1 MKHSD
6 FYMYLDSATFFNEK
20 SERIDG
26 MFAKLYKAISHHKR
40 KQKIRS
46 LLSELTERRNKLDE
60 LISTVQY
67 LEYLEA
73 LFDDDAPESHEH
85 YNKSEKLY
93 INIVDKM
100 FECTSRD
107 ISFFIIDLAQTSQE
121 ANVKIPPEDVYI
133 LINYNISTGIKNF
146 LTSQHQQKCAKYQI
160 DSNALSYFTDSKRF
174 SYRIYV
180 NALCERYNKLYRIAL
195 DKRKTNLALLLDSN
209 ATDHKENSESNPA
222 DITSELFRSQLS
234 KYVFTWRT
242 KNNMTQNELAQKSGV
257 DRTMIAKI
265 EKLQQNASIE
275 TTAKLLSTMDAQL
288 MIVGKE

>member
-26 MFAKLYKAISHHKR
+26 MFAKLYKAISQHKR

-46 LLSELTERRNKLDE
+46 LLSELTERRKKLDE
-60 LISTVQY
+60 LISTVQ
-67 LEYLEA
+67 YLEA

>member
-1 MKHSD
+1 MKYSD

-26 MFAKLYKAISHHKR
+26 MFAKLYKAINQHKR

-46 LLSELTERRNKLDE
+46 LLSELTERRKKLDE
-60 LISTVQY
+60 LISTVQ
-67 LEYLEA
+67 YLEA

-100 FECTSRD
+100 FECTSQD

-121 ANVKIPPEDVYI
+121 ANVQISPEDVHI
-133 LINYNISTGIKNF
+133 LIYHDISTGIKNF
-146 LTSQHQQKCAKYQI
+146 LTSEHQQKCAKYQI
-160 DSNALSYFTDSKRF
+160 YSNVLSYFTDSKRF
-174 SYRIYV
+174 TYGIYV
-180 NALCERYNKLYRIAL
+180 NALCEKYNKLYHIAL
-195 DKRKTNLALLLDSN
+195 DEKKTNLALLLDSN
-209 ATDHKENSESNPA
+209 PTDHKESSESNPA

-234 KYVFTWRT
+234 EYVFTWRT
-242 KNNMTQNELAQKSGV
+242 KNNMTQKELAQKSRV

-288 MIVGKE
+288 IIVGKK